1 MRFALN
7 VPNFGEYGDAR
18 VVAEPLAEPARE
30 AEESGWDGFFPRDH
44 IAWEGAAHYADPWIS
59 LSAIA
64 VGTSSI
70 RIGPMVTPLPRRRP
84 WKVAHETATLDRRSG
99 GRLILGVGLGGRER
113 EFDYFGE
120 EPDPKRRAEML
131 DEGLEILTKM
141 WGAEPFTHRGAHYE
155 ITEARLTPPPAQ
167 RPRIPI
173 WIAGTWPRKRP
184 FLRSLRWDGYAP
196 VGSAGSP
203 LTPEDVREMRRL
215 ASGQRGDDEP
225 FDIRISGCSNGERLD
240 EDRRKAARFAEAGAT
255 WWDETLP
262 PSGMSLGEARDRVRL
277 GPPDV
282 G

>member
-7 VPNFGEYGDAR
+7 VPNFGEYGDPR
-18 VVAEPLAEPARE
+18 LLAGLARE
-30 AEESGWDGFFPRDH
+30 AEESGWDGFFLWDH

-64 VGTSSI
+64 VETGRI

-84 WKVAHETATLDRRSG
+84 WKVAHEAATLDRLSD
-99 GRLILGVGLGGRER
+99 GRLTLGLGIGGRER
-113 EFDYFGE
+113 EFGYFGE
-120 EPDPKRRAEML
+120 EADAKRRAAML

-141 WGAEPFTHRGAHYE
+141 WGAEPFTHRGEHYE
-155 ITEARLTPPPAQ
+155 ITEAHLTPPPSQ

-173 WIAGTWPRKRP
+173 WVAGTWPRKRP
-184 FLRSLRWDGYAP
+184 FLRALRWDGYAP
-196 VGSAGSP
+196 EGVDGSP
-203 LTPEDVREMRRL
+203 LTPEDVREM
-215 ASGQRGDDEP
+215 AESAPEQRVNVEP
-225 FDIRISGCSNGERLD
+225 LDIRISGSTRGLGRD
-240 EDRRKAARFAEAGAT
+240 EARRKVARLAEAGAT

-262 PSGMSLGEARDRVRL
+262 PSGMSLGEARERVRL

>member
-18 VVAEPLAEPARE
+18 VLADLARE
-30 AEESGWDGFFPRDH
+30 AEESGWDGFFLWDH

-84 WKVAHETATLDRRSG
+84 WKVAHEAATLDRLSG
-99 GRLILGVGLGGRER
+99 GRLILGAGLGGHER
-113 EFDYFGE
+113 EFDFFGE
-120 EPDPKRRAEML
+120 EPDPKRRAAML

-155 ITEARLTPPPAQ
+155 ITEALLTPPPAQ

-203 LTPEDVREMRRL
+203 LTPEDVREMSRI
-215 ASGQRGDDEP
+215 ASEQRGEDEP
-225 FDIRISGCSNGERLD
+225 FDIRISGSSNGESPD
-240 EDRRKAARFAEAGAT
+240 EARRKVARFAEAGAT

-262 PSGMSLGEARDRVRL
+262 PSGMSLGEARERVRL

>member
-18 VVAEPLAEPARE
+18 LLAWLARE
-30 AEESGWDGFFPRDH
+30 AEESGWDGFFVWDH
-44 IAWEGAAHYADPWIS
+44 IAWEGATHYADPWIS

-64 VGTSSI
+64 VETSSI

-84 WKVAHETATLDRRSG
+84 WKVAHEAATLDRLSG
-99 GRLILGVGLGGRER
+99 GRLILGAGLGGRER
-113 EFDYFGE
+113 EFGFFGE
-120 EPDPKRRAEML
+120 EPDPKRRAAML

-141 WGAEPFTHRGAHYE
+141 WSAEPFTHRGAHYE
-155 ITEARLTPPPAQ
+155 ITEARLMPPPAQ

-184 FLRSLRWDGYAP
+184 FLRALRWDGYAP
-196 VGSAGSP
+196 VGKAGSP
-203 LTPEDVREMRRL
+203 LTPEDVREMSSL
-215 ASGQRGDDEP
+215 VSEQRERDKP
-225 FDIRISGCSNGERLD
+225 FDIRISGSTNGESLD
-240 EDRRKAARFAEAGAT
+240 EVRRKVARFAEAGAT

-262 PSGMSLGEARDRVRL
+262 PSGMSLEEARERVRL

>member
-18 VVAEPLAEPARE
+18 VLAELARE
-30 AEESGWDGFFPRDH
+30 AEESGWDGFFVWDH
-44 IAWEGAAHYADPWIS
+44 IAWEGAENYADPWIS

-64 VGTSSI
+64 HGTSSI

-84 WKVAHETATLDRRSG
+84 WKVAHEAATLDRLSE

-113 EFDYFGE
+113 EFGFFGE
-120 EPDPKRRAEML
+120 EPDAKRRAAML

-141 WGAEPFTHRGAHYE
+141 WSTEPFAHQGAHYE
-155 ITEARLTPPPAQ
+155 ITEARLTPAPAQ

-173 WIAGTWPRKRP
+173 WVAGMWPRKRP
-184 FLRSLRWDGYAP
+184 FQRALRWDGYAP
-196 VGSAGSP
+196 ERADGAP
-203 LTPEDVREMRRL
+203 LTPEDVREMSRSASEQRGSDQPLDIRVSGSTRDETADEARRRL
-215 ASGQRGDDEP
+215 TG
-225 FDIRISGCSNGERLD
+225 L
-240 EDRRKAARFAEAGAT
+240 AEAGVT
-255 WWDETLP
+255 WWDENLP
-262 PSGMSLGEARDRVRL
+262 RSGMTLEEARERIRS

>member
-18 VVAEPLAEPARE
+18 LLAGLARE
-30 AEESGWDGFFPRDH
+30 AEGSGWDGFFLWDH
-44 IAWEGAAHYADPWIS
+44 IAWEGATHYADPWIS

-64 VGTSSI
+64 VETGSI

-84 WKVAHETATLDRRSG
+84 WKVAHEAATLDRLSG
-99 GRLILGVGLGGRER
+99 GRLTLGVGIGGRER
-113 EFDYFGE
+113 EFGFFGE
-120 EPDPKRRAEML
+120 EGDAKRRAAML

-141 WGAEPFTHRGAHYE
+141 WDSEPFTHQGEHYQ
-155 ITEARLTPPPAQ
+155 ITEAHLTPPPAQ

-184 FLRSLRWDGYAP
+184 FLRALRWDGYAP
-196 VGSAGSP
+196 EGSDGSP
-203 LTPEDVREMRRL
+203 LTPEEVREMHGL
-215 ASGQRGDDEP
+215 ASEQRGGNEP
-225 FDIRISGCSNGERLD
+225 FDIRISGSTRGDSPDEASRKVTRL
-240 EDRRKAARFAEAGAT
+240 AEAGAT
-255 WWDETLP
+255 WWDETLS
-262 PSGMSLGEARDRVRL
+262 PSGMSLEEARERVRL